1 VNPTQNQW
9 VDVNGNG
16 ILDPLDVLGIIDY
29 LNQSTWG
36 LSESNGGE
44 GESRNMVNDDRLP
57 PMEELNDESIKLQL
71 QNYLTNDLNS
81 LTDEE
86 IAERLSIFIDFGSDE
101 ENEDF
106 WR

>member
-1 VNPTQNQW
+1 
-9 VDVNGNG
+9 
-16 ILDPLDVLGIIDY
+16 LDVLIIIDY
-29 LNQSTWG
+29 LNQSTWE

-44 GESRNMVNDDRLP
+44 GESI
-57 PMEELNDESIKLQL
+57 ELEHQT
-71 QNYLTNDLNS
+71 YLTDDLNS